1 MQKKGACEGL
11 FQTKIN
17 ARRGYG
23 GDQGNR
29 WRRLHNKRMI
39 LFILPVA
46 GDRFRFFVTPLHLG
60 GMHVKEHD
68 ERRAHHIL
76 LLEGV
81 KGYKT
86 LSRDD
91 GHARLNMIIKYLE
104 KNGHNRIDCHN
115 FTS

>member
-1 MQKKGACEGL
+1 
-11 FQTKIN
+11 
-17 ARRGYG
+17 
-23 GDQGNR
+23 
-29 WRRLHNKRMI
+29 MI